1 VILTVT
7 DFGVG
12 SPYLGHMRSALN
24 QSGADC
30 EVIDLVADLPPYSV
44 PAAAHFLASQV
55 RYFPKGALF
64 LVVIDPGV
72 GSERLPLVL
81 HADGQWFV
89 GPDNGVLDVVA
100 ARAQQFQCYRINWNP
115 STLSATFH
123 GRDLFAPVAARVV
136 SQRLQKGEL
145 SRLEWHPE
153 EGAAADLSQLIY
165 IDHYGNGFSGIR
177 ASSVAD
183 DSTLLCCGERLNN
196 ARTYSDLPRGDN
208 FWYENSVGLIEI
220 AANQQNAE
228 RMLNFSIGTTVE
240 ILE

>member
-1 VILTVT
+1 
-7 DFGVG
+7 
-12 SPYLGHMRSALN
+12 
-24 QSGADC
+24 
-30 EVIDLVADLPPYSV
+30 
-44 PAAAHFLASQV
+44 
-55 RYFPKGALF
+55 